1 MSSQEQPSQVPTT
14 EPIITT
20 SSPPLYET
28 TIPHT
33 TSSMPHDSPLSGGDT
48 PGSDEGSKKLN
59 ELTKL
64 CTKLSDKVTSLED
77 DLKQTKKVY
86 GKALTKLVKKVKHLE
101 GKLKS
106 TSVRRKERMVISDDE
121 EDLVLEDPSKQGRMT
136 ETEYEDVDVETE
148 YEEVEYELDQTDT
161 FQQIT
166 PTKVSQD
173 ASRERVKTYKSY
185 TRRRRST
192 ISSRDSTA
200 GGLFSTAEEILSTD
214 ERIAQKLNEEE
225 MAKAAAREEQERID
239 FEKALELQ
247 KQLDE
252 REETDNIDWSIV
264 AEQVQER
271 QSDTIKRYQTLKKKP
286 VLVAQAR
293 KNMMIYLKN
302 MVGYKMGYFK
312 GMSYDEIRPMF
323 EEEYTKIQTLFKKDT
338 EVEKTKAK
346 RVAEET
352 LIQESF
358 KNLRTAKA
366 SSSEPIQEQ
375 PTEEAKELSEEELK
389 KMLEIVPVEETKT

>member
-20 SSPPLYET
+20 SSLPLYET

-59 ELTKL
+59 ELTEL
-64 CTKLSDKVTSLED
+64 CTKLFDKVTSLEK

-101 GKLKS
+101 DKLKS
-106 TSVRRKERMVISDDE
+106 TTERRKARMVISDDE
-121 EDLVLEDPSKQGRMT
+121 EDLVLEDPSNQGRMT
-136 ETEYEDVDVETE
+136 KTE

-161 FQQIT
+161 LQQIT
-166 PTKVSQD
+166 PTKVSQGEEQSQESSEVQLDVLSAAKILAD

-192 ISSRDSTA
+192 ISLRDSTA
-200 GGLFSTAEEILSTD
+200 GGLFSTTEEILSTD

-225 MAKAAAREEQERID
+225 MAKAVAREDQERID

-247 KQLDE
+247 KQLDK
-252 REETDNIDWSIV
+252 REDTDDIDWNSI

-271 QSDTIKRYQTLKKKP
+271 ESYTIKRYQTLKKKP
-286 VLVAQAR
+286 VSVAQER

-302 MVGYKMGYFK
+302 MAGYKRNYFK
-312 GMSYDEIRPMF
+312 GMSYDKIRPIF
-323 EEEYTKIQTLFKKDT
+323 EEEYNKIQTLFKKDT
-338 EVEKTKAK
+338 EVEKTMTK

-352 LIQESF
+352 LLQESF
-358 KNLRTAKA
+358 KKLRAVEA
-366 SSSEPIQEQ
+366 SRSEPIQE
-375 PTEEAKELSEEELK
+375 
-389 KMLEIVPVEETKT
+389 